1 MTRTYPLRNLG
12 CASCAAKMER
22 QIARVPGVRS
32 CTVNFMTGKLVLE
45 AEEGQLPL
53 ILQEAGR
60 IVQRIEPQA
69 SLQC

>member
-1 MTRTYPLRNLG
+1 MKATFQMENLG

-22 QIARVPGVRS
+22 QIARVTGVQS
-32 CTVNFMTGKLVLE
+32 CTVNFMTSKLVLE